1 MNRIAKIILK
11 IPIRGGGG
19 RKGFQSSEFQRI
31 YAIFGLVL

>member
-11 IPIRGGGG
+11 IPIRGGE
-19 RKGFQSSEFQRI
+19 KGFQSSEFQRI

>member
-19 RKGFQSSEFQRI
+19 KGFQSSEFQRI